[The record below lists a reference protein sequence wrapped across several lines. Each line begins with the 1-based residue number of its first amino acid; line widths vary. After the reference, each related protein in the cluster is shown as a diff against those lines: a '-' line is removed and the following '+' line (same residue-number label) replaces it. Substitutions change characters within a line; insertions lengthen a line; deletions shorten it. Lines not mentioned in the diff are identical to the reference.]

1 MRWRHATR
9 TFCLAV
15 VATLAGACAMTTTY
29 QSYDDPPADADD
41 LLGRRIDYYADR
53 ALYTA
58 PPDCVVVLPAE
69 KDASARLASLVE
81 PALARHLGG
90 RFPRVIG
97 PMERRRIARRLA
109 VDLRDHG
116 DRQHF
121 ARQTGCGAFVRWK
134 VLDSADDYLLVW
146 SRRRIGFEVAMFR
159 GSDEKVLWKAR
170 HTGRRS
176 DGTLPLSPL
185 SLPFAAFEAGRFRSD
200 DDILPSMI
208 EDVARRIVVTLPDV
222 R

>member
-90 RFPRVIG
+90 RFPRVRASLAAAMG
-97 PMERRRIARRLA
+97 QRRHGWGWARPGEYSPRR
-109 VDLRDHG
+109 VGR
-116 DRQHF
+116 
-121 ARQTGCGAFVRWK
+121 GA
-134 VLDSADDYLLVW
+134 L
-146 SRRRIGFEVAMFR
+146 
-159 GSDEKVLWKAR
+159 
-170 HTGRRS
+170 HT
-176 DGTLPLSPL
+176 
-185 SLPFAAFEAGRFRSD
+185 
-200 DDILPSMI
+200 
-208 EDVARRIVVTLPDV
+208 
-222 R
+222 